1 MESSEFYL
9 ELSSDILGTYRNL
22 NNNNTSDINLAYG
35 TDSTGFMEFPET
47 GIEISE
53 NKEKEVHKDEIISES
68 LKSSEEIEFLRESS
82 LIEHSLISYPKI
94 FKFPRKEIE
103 FDSLPAEITPMKL
116 DLQFSKKVEKL
127 IIHDKI
133 FRKFISEIERSLNQ
147 FIDLEHKKLENR
159 IFFEEDWEIPDY
171 EKLIL
176 SLNFK
181 GIPFKQEMLMWK
193 MINTLVYE
201 RIKSKILSSSSEK
214 VRRIKELKK
223 KFFIKLEM

>member
-1 MESSEFYL
+1 
-9 ELSSDILGTYRNL
+9 
-22 NNNNTSDINLAYG
+22 
-35 TDSTGFMEFPET
+35 
-47 GIEISE
+47 
-53 NKEKEVHKDEIISES
+53 
-68 LKSSEEIEFLRESS
+68 
-82 LIEHSLISYPKI
+82 LISFPKI

-103 FDSLPAEITPMKL
+103 FDSLPAEITPMKI